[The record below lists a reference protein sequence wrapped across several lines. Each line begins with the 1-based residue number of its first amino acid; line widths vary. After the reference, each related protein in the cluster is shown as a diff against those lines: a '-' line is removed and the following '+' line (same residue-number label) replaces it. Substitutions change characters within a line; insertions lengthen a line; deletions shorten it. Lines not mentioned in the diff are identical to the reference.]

1 MLWHWFGAMVWR
13 NVQRTMLIDIARMWP
28 GVYALTGLTLA
39 CSQREKVGGYA
50 ACQCLHWPPF
60 MSCTVVLEQWPFR
73 WGLVTG
79 VKVPCFVVLLLVHAH
94 CSFAAVSSSARDKR
108 YRNTYIHT
116 YIRTYIHAYI
126 HTYIHTYTHTIL
138 PSRSFTT
145 SVVFPSF
152 PVPAKTI
159 ETHFRKKL
167 TCGVIRSFNS
177 SHTTCNYV
185 VIIWSSSFYVV
196 DSCNTTRIYVA
207 IFLVKPQPRSRGS
220 NYVAD
225 FSPTTCNY
233 VVIFSIKFQPRCPS
247 SSKCIVGSSHTTCNY
262 VVIIWSSSFYVVD
275 SCNTTRIY
283 VAIFLVKPQPR
294 SRGSN
299 YVADFSPTTCNY
311 VVIFPIKFQLRC
323 WLLQLRCYLLDQV
336 PTTLLVLLTPLAT
349 TLWPSRSR
357 SNHVVHQVPSASL
370 VLLTPLAITLL
381 SFDQVPSML
390 LTLVTQLASML
401 LFSWSSPN
409 HVAGVPAT
417 LLVFLPPLAAAL
429 WSSRLGSGYVVLACV
444 TTCATSL
451 LLLSL
456 SSSYYVGGLVTQL
469 PLHCFLLHQVPTKFT
484 SISRQGKI
492 RLSHWFY
499 WCVYWC
505 HMVCIKELHS
515 QKFVLRKPRF
525 AVVHK
530 FFGNGGTYTA
540 VPTCKRRQLKPWNA
554 SSGEIYIYIYF
565 FFFFSTPRKPSDEND
580 LLLG

>member
-1 MLWHWFGAMVWR
+1 MPHASVYIDLLSCLVPFCVRAMTISLGSCHRSKSAMLCCCWYM
-13 NVQRTMLIDIARMWP
+13 RT
-28 GVYALTGLTLA
+28 
-39 CSQREKVGGYA
+39 
-50 ACQCLHWPPF
+50 
-60 MSCTVVLEQWPFR
+60 
-73 WGLVTG
+73 
-79 VKVPCFVVLLLVHAH
+79 VLLQLWVLRH
-94 CSFAAVSSSARDKR
+94 VTKD
-108 YRNTYIHT
+108 IV
-116 YIRTYIHAYI
+116 I
-126 HTYIHTYTHTIL
+126 HTYIHTHTIL
-138 PSRSFTT
+138 PSRFFTT
-145 SVVFPSF
+145 SFVFPSF

-185 VIIWSSSFYVV
+185 VIIWASSFYVV

-207 IFLVKPQPRSRGS
+207 IFLVKPQPRS
-220 NYVAD
+220 
-225 FSPTTCNY
+225 
-233 VVIFSIKFQPRCPS
+233 Q
-247 SSKCIVGSSHTTCNY
+247 
-262 VVIIWSSSFYVVD
+262 
-275 SCNTTRIY
+275 
-283 VAIFLVKPQPR
+283 
-294 SRGSN
+294 GSN

-311 VVIFPIKFQLRC
+311 VVIFPINFQLRC

-349 TLWPSRSR
+349 TLWPSRSS

-429 WSSRLGSGYVVLACV
+429 WSSRSGSGYVVLACV
-444 TTCATSL
+444 TICATSL

-499 WCVYWC
+499 WCIYWC

-530 FFGNGGTYTA
+530 IFGNGGTYTA

-554 SSGEIYIYIYF
+554 SSGEIYIYIYIYIYI
-565 FFFFSTPRKPSDEND
+565 FFFSSPRKPSDEND